1 MKEHNLRKKLYARM
15 QHPAVSLFALV
26 MVVVTG
32 LAVTGWAN
40 ALYILTG
47 VDQSDIVLDGTQE
60 IPDLSDRMI
69 RITTGGKGYDIRMVA
84 GSTVTIQRDGYTW
97 TTESKRNETISALLK
112 RMDIVLSPL
121 EMVAF
126 DLSTPNEVKINIDE
140 EITCYEVTREE
151 APYNTVRVANPDMLK
166 GTERVVQEG
175 VVGIRSSVYEVVW
188 SGGVAISR
196 QFVEEIDSTAV
207 DEIIEYGTSA
217 DEVSRDDKLVEVK
230 KNEDGSGTL
239 VFASGTTVNFSGTK
253 SMTATAYTAG
263 HGGVDYTTATGTFVK
278 HGVVAV
284 DKRVIPLGTRMYIVT
299 NDGIVYGLATAED
312 TGVRGNVIDLYHETY
327 RQCIEFGR
335 RSCTVYILEG

>member
-1 MKEHNLRKKLYARM
+1 M

-188 SGGVAISR
+188 SGGMAISR

-263 HGGVDYTTATGTFVK
+263 HGGVDYTTATGSFVK

>member
-126 DLSTPNEVKINIDE
+126 DLSAPNEVKINIDE
-140 EITCYEVTREE
+140 EITC
-151 APYNTVRVANPDMLK
+151 P
-166 GTERVVQEG
+166 
-175 VVGIRSSVYEVVW
+175 
-188 SGGVAISR
+188 
-196 QFVEEIDSTAV
+196 
-207 DEIIEYGTSA
+207 
-217 DEVSRDDKLVEVK
+217 
-230 KNEDGSGTL
+230 
-239 VFASGTTVNFSGTK
+239 
-253 SMTATAYTAG
+253 
-263 HGGVDYTTATGTFVK
+263 
-278 HGVVAV
+278 
-284 DKRVIPLGTRMYIVT
+284 
-299 NDGIVYGLATAED
+299 
-312 TGVRGNVIDLYHETY
+312 
-327 RQCIEFGR
+327 
-335 RSCTVYILEG
+335 

>member
-1 MKEHNLRKKLYARM
+1 M

-151 APYNTVRVANPDMLK
+151 APYNTVRVANPNMLK

>member
-1 MKEHNLRKKLYARM
+1 M

-140 EITCYEVTREE
+140 EITCYKVTREE
-151 APYNTVRVANPDMLK
+151 APYNTVRVANPNMLK

-263 HGGVDYTTATGTFVK
+263 HGGVDYTTATGSFVK